1 MEGIEFLHNSL
12 CSIELGL
19 AQLVSAVPCN
29 TQENEESCI
38 GSIIPKHVTIL
49 TPKDINARGT
59 CSRIKGHRDGVRSGS
74 GEKRRPGIHQKVT
87 RKCNICKEM
96 VFHDARTCSKKQTTK
111 Q

>member
-1 MEGIEFLHNSL
+1 MNSLHNSL

-49 TPKDINARGT
+49 TPKDINARDT
-59 CSRIKGHRDGVRSGS
+59 CSRIKGHRDGVRGGS
-74 GEKRRPGIHQKVT
+74 GDKKRRPGIHQKVAC
-87 RKCNICKEM
+87 KCSICKKV
-96 VFHDARTCSKKQTTK
+96 VFHDARTCSMKNITQE
-111 Q
+111 

>member
-1 MEGIEFLHNSL
+1 MNSLHNSL

-19 AQLVSAVPCN
+19 AQLVSVVPCN

-87 RKCNICKEM
+87 HKCNICKEM